1 MNPIVQRINELR
13 AKKGMSQNELANLIG
28 VSANA
33 VYHWNKRGAMPSLS
47 NIEKI
52 CEVMGITIEQFFYG
66 IDERDD
72 VSEDKKFLHEWQS
85 LSKEEKAAII
95 TVMDAFRAIS
105 KECKAE

>member
-66 IDERDD
+66 IDDRDE
-72 VSEDKKFLHEWQS
+72 VSDDKKFLYEWQS
-85 LSKEEKAAII
+85 LSSEEKAAII
-95 TVMDAFRAIS
+95 KVMEAFCAIS
-105 KECKAE
+105 KESKAE